1 MQIDRLS
8 KRASLLKIKAASLAE
23 NLKNGGFKS
32 VFRGQGIE
40 FSDVREYFAGD
51 NVRSIDWNVTA
62 RMGKPFVKQYDEDR
76 ELNVFLILDC
86 SESMM
91 SGSGGKSRL
100 AQALETSALL
110 LLAAE
115 QNSGAVGAVFFD
127 GEIKFSCPPKSG
139 EKNTMM
145 ILSKLEKLE
154 SGEFDEENVSVPGSV
169 LPNAVAGAAKILKR
183 RSLVFVISDFRA
195 SKWQDDFAR
204 LSQKHDV
211 VAVKITD
218 KSDFELPEIGTA
230 AFFDVESG
238 KRASFPTSSKKFKQ
252 AWSQDNRKRTDK
264 WQDFCAKHG
273 AFPLTIST
281 AEDAAI
287 ALTRFFEQKSFLRGR
302 R

>member
-1 MQIDRLS
+1 MLEIDRLS
-8 KRASLLKIKAASLAE
+8 KRASLLRIKAAPLAE
-23 NLKNGGFKS
+23 NLRSGGFKS

-40 FSDVREYFAGD
+40 FSDVREYFPGD

-62 RMGKPFVKQYDEDR
+62 RMGKPFIKQYEEDR

-91 SGSGGKSRL
+91 QGTGGKSRL
-100 AQALETSALL
+100 SQGLETSALI

-115 QNSGAVGAVFFD
+115 QNAGAVGAVFFD

-139 EKNTMM
+139 EKNAMM

-154 SGEFDEENVSVPGSV
+154 NGVFDDERVSGSV
-169 LPNAVAGAAKILKR
+169 LPNAIAGAAKILKR

-195 SKWQDDFAR
+195 AKWQDDFAR

-218 KSDFELPEIGTA
+218 KSDFELPETGTIS
-230 AFFDVESG
+230 FFDIESG
-238 KRASFPTSSKKFKQ
+238 KRAFFPTSSKKFKQ
-252 AWSQDNRKRTDK
+252 SWFEDNRRRNDR
-264 WQDFCAKHG
+264 WQDFCKKHG
-273 AFPLTIST
+273 AFPLAVST
-281 AEDAAI
+281 GEDAAF
-287 ALTRFFEQKSFLRGR
+287 ALTKFFEQKSRSGK
-302 R
+302 

>member
-1 MQIDRLS
+1 MLEIDRLS
-8 KRASLLKIKAASLAE
+8 KRASLLRIKAAPLAE
-23 NLKNGGFKS
+23 NLRSGGFKS

-40 FSDVREYFAGD
+40 FSDVREYFPGD

-62 RMGKPFVKQYDEDR
+62 RMGKPFIKQYEEDR

-91 SGSGGKSRL
+91 QGTGGKSRL
-100 AQALETSALL
+100 SQGLETSALF

-115 QNSGAVGAVFFD
+115 QNAGAVGAVFFD

-139 EKNTMM
+139 EKNAMM

-154 SGEFDEENVSVPGSV
+154 NGVFDDERVSGSV
-169 LPNAVAGAAKILKR
+169 LPNAIAGAAKILKR

-195 SKWQDDFAR
+195 AKWQDDFAR

-218 KSDFELPEIGTA
+218 KSDFELPETGTIS
-230 AFFDVESG
+230 FFDIESG
-238 KRASFPTSSKKFKQ
+238 KRAFFPTSSKKFKQ
-252 AWSQDNRKRTDK
+252 SWFEDNRRRNDR
-264 WQDFCAKHG
+264 WQDFCKKHG
-273 AFPLTIST
+273 AFPLAVST
-281 AEDAAI
+281 GEDAAF
-287 ALTRFFEQKSFLRGR
+287 ALTKFFEQKSRSGK
-302 R
+302 